1 MVSYHHV
8 QYKIV
13 IKTNPIWRKFS
24 EGRTD
29 EQMDRQTVDSDFTG
43 RCPTNVERPIKL
55 FKNFIFVLNKG
66 CQTNLYGCWLK
77 QDCYNF
83 EFFVTLV
90 NG

>member
-29 EQMDRQTVDSDFTG
+29 EQMDRQTVEGDFTG

-66 CQTNLYGCWLK
+66 VK
-77 QDCYNF
+77 QIYTDVGLNKI
-83 EFFVTLV
+83 VIILSSLWH
-90 NG
+90 

>member
-29 EQMDRQTVDSDFTG
+29 EQMDRQRVESDFTG

-66 CQTNLYGCWLK
+66 VK
-77 QDCYNF
+77 QIYTDVGLNKI
-83 EFFVTLV
+83 VIILSS
-90 NG
+90 

>member
-29 EQMDRQTVDSDFTG
+29 EQTDRQTVQSDFTG

-66 CQTNLYGCWLK
+66 VK
-77 QDCYNF
+77 QIYTDVGLNKI
-83 EFFVTLV
+83 VIILSSL
-90 NG
+90 

>member
-29 EQMDRQTVDSDFTG
+29 EQMDRQTVESDFTG

-66 CQTNLYGCWLK
+66 VK
-77 QDCYNF
+77 QIYTDVGLNKI
-83 EFFVTLV
+83 VIILSSL
-90 NG
+90 